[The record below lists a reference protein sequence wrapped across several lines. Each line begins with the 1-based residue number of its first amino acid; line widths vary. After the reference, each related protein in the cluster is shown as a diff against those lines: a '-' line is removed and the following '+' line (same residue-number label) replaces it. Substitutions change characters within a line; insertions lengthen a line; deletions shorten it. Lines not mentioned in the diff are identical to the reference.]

1 MGGQRSVSRD
11 QSSRARSLL
20 GEAVEQPPVGA
31 GERVWGQVRGAF
43 PQELYGEDLVTA
55 MTKRVNFTVN
65 HYQHSVAH
73 WDVIN
78 EMVNQGTVSHEFYME
93 HTGDPLIR

>member
-1 MGGQRSVSRD
+1 MT
-11 QSSRARSLL
+11 
-20 GEAVEQPPVGA
+20 
-31 GERVWGQVRGAF
+31 
-43 PQELYGEDLVTA
+43 QELYGEDLVTA